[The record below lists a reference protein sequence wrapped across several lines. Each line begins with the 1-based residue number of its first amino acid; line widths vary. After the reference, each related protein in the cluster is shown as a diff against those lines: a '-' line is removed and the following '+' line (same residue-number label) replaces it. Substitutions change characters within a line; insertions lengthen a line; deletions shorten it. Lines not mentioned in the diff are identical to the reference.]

1 MRLEVVPVQISSK
14 NAPKFPA
21 PHYEVQLMENCKIGE
36 VLDVYQAEDPD
47 GDKLWYS
54 LTGMLVFTIHWL
66 GPPLQDCESSLT
78 TVFGTGL

>member
-1 MRLEVVPVQISSK
+1 MRLEVLPVQTSSK
-14 NAPKFPA
+14 NSPKFPA

-54 LTGMLVFTIHWL
+54 LTGM
-66 GPPLQDCESSLT
+66 
-78 TVFGTGL
+78 